1 MGHLEAGVADL
12 AGLLTE
18 DGAQQAL
25 LGGQLGLA
33 LRRDLADED
42 VTGAD
47 FGADADDAA
56 VVEVG
61 EDVVAQVRDVA
72 GDLFRA
78 ELRVTGVD
86 LVLLDVDRREH
97 VVLHQ
102 ALGQD
107 DGVLEVVALPR
118 HERHEQV
125 LAEGEFAEVGR
136 RAVGDDLALD
146 HLVAFDDAGPLV
158 DARVLVRPAELGEVV
173 DPLALGLVL
182 DGDAAAGHLGDL
194 AVVDRLDQVGGVA
207 GGAVLDAG
215 ADVRRLGTEQRHGL
229 LLHVRTHQGAVG
241 VVVLEERDERRTD
254 RHDLLRRDVDEVD
267 LFRRHVADVGGGAE
281 EALGFEHLA
290 EVFEAGRLRRPAH
303 ERARVADRAVV
314 VERRVGLGDDV
325 VLFLV
330 GGHVDDLAGDLAVL
344 DLAVR
349 ALDEAELV
357 DAGVGGQ
364 ATDQAD
370 VRAFRRLDRAHAA
383 VVAEVD
389 VADFEAGTLT

>member
-1 MGHLEAGVADL
+1 MGLEDLPDVHAARHAERVEDDVDRLAVGGVGHVLDREDLGDDTLVAVAAGELVADADLALLGDVDPHELVDARGQFVAVVTVEHLDVDDLADLAVGHLEAGVADL

-136 RAVGDDLALD
+136 RTVGDDLAL
-146 HLVAFDDAGPLV
+146 
-158 DARVLVRPAELGEVV
+158 
-173 DPLALGLVL
+173 
-182 DGDAAAGHLGDL
+182 GH
-194 AVVDRLDQVGGVA
+194 RC
-207 GGAVLDAG
+207 
-215 ADVRRLGTEQRHGL
+215 
-229 LLHVRTHQGAVG
+229 
-241 VVVLEERDERRTD
+241 
-254 RHDLLRRDVDEVD
+254 
-267 LFRRHVADVGGGAE
+267 
-281 EALGFEHLA
+281 
-290 EVFEAGRLRRPAH
+290 RLRR
-303 ERARVADRAVV
+303 R
-314 VERRVGLGDDV
+314 G
-325 VLFLV
+325 
-330 GGHVDDLAGDLAVL
+330 
-344 DLAVR
+344 
-349 ALDEAELV
+349 
-357 DAGVGGQ
+357 DAG
-364 ATDQAD
+364 
-370 VRAFRRLDRAHAA
+370 
-383 VVAEVD
+383 
-389 VADFEAGTLT
+389 